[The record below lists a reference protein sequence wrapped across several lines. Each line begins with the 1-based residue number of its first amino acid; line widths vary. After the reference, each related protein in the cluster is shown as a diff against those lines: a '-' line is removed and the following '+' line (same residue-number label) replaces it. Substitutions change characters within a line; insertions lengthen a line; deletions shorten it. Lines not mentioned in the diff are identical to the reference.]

1 MTTIDLARE
10 TGRRA
15 LLTSHAEV
23 VQASITLL
31 EAHGPEGLTMRKL
44 ASQLNVS
51 LPTVYA
57 AIGSRERLLRD
68 ILEVMA
74 IRLLADNGLTRA
86 APSQPPTAVLGTIL
100 RWVASRR
107 WVLSLIHEVPVD
119 VLGQVWQLLER
130 SGQLNSVQLLA
141 ALADVAG
148 QEIRPGDPRAL
159 ATAAVF
165 TVDFVDRLIA
175 AGCCDEQT
183 SDELAAQLLR
193 AVLAPA
199 AAVAPAA

>member
-1 MTTIDLARE
+1 MTTIDLALE
-10 TGRRA
+10 TGRRP

-23 VQASITLL
+23 VQTSIALL
-31 EAHGPEGLTMRKL
+31 EDHGPEGLTMRKL

-57 AIGSRERLLRD
+57 AIGSRERLVRD

-74 IRLLADNGLTRA
+74 TRFMA
-86 APSQPPTAVLGTIL
+86 ENQAPNTTNQRPPAVLGNVL
-100 RWVASRR
+100 RWVAAHR
-107 WVLSLIHEVPVD
+107 WVLSLIHEVPVP

-130 SGQLNSVQLLA
+130 SGQLSADRLVA
-141 ALADVAG
+141 ALSDVAG
-148 QEIRPGDPRAL
+148 QDVRMGDPNAL

-165 TVDFVDRLIA
+165 TVDFVDRLLS

-183 SDELAAQLLR
+183 SNELAARVLR
-193 AVLAPA
+193 AVLTP
-199 AAVAPAA
+199 AVAVTNAA